1 MSMPPPATPPPAYGP
16 PGAPPMYGPP
26 PAAKPHTWK
35 PMLAGILLI
44 IAAIDGMSF
53 WGTLAFA
60 GAALSGMLGS
70 LGGMFQTIFLICG
83 AIAIIFGIIAILG
96 GIMAIRRKMWGL
108 ALVGSILGL
117 FFLGWA
123 GFEASLMSFIALILL
138 AISRSEF

>member
-1 MSMPPPATPPPAYGP
+1 
-16 PGAPPMYGPP
+16 
-26 PAAKPHTWK
+26 
-35 PMLAGILLI
+35 MLAGILLI

-70 LGGMFQTIFLICG
+70 
-83 AIAIIFGIIAILG
+83 LG

>member
-1 MSMPPPATPPPAYGP
+1 
-16 PGAPPMYGPP
+16 MYGPP
-26 PAAKPHTWK
+26 PMAKPQTWK

-53 WGTLAFA
+53 WGFLAFA
-60 GAALSGMLGS
+60 GAAMSSIIPGFGGALSA
-70 LGGMFQTIFLICG
+70 IFLICG
-83 AIAIIFGIIAILG
+83 AIAIVFGIIAILG
-96 GIMAIRRKMWGL
+96 GIMAIRRKMWAL

-138 AISRSEF
+138 AISRNEF